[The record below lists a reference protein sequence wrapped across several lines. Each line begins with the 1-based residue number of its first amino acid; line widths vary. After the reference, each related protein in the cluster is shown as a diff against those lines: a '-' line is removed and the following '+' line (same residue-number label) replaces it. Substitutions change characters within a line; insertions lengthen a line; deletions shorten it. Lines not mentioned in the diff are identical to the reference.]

1 MITLLKTK
9 LVAVL
14 CGLLLICGTLLYF
27 SYNHSKV
34 LDTSLKVAT
43 NNLKAEVNKNIVYQY
58 TLNDLQNSKDSD
70 ELKVLDL
77 AKQLK
82 IQPKKITETVYIASQ
97 FSKKDTVNTVD
108 SVFSK
113 DYETKLGDDWYSL
126 DLKFKAPDKFT
137 SDLQVKN
144 EVVAIT
150 YDKRETVQA
159 PKKFFLWRWLQK
171 KQTVQ
176 TIEVKELNPYST
188 VKEFKF
194 IKLLK

>member
-159 PKKFFLWRWLQK
+159 PKKFFL
-171 KQTVQ
+171 
-176 TIEVKELNPYST
+176 
-188 VKEFKF
+188 
-194 IKLLK
+194 